1 MNSINLG
8 EESFE
13 PSLGWFMTKN
23 IIAKLAYTNQNYSD
37 FSQYSCSSLNDLYGG
52 NFKGVMFEAAIT
64 F

>member
-8 EESFE
+8 EEPFE
-13 PSLGWFMTKN
+13 PSLGSFMTKD

-37 FSQYSCSSLNDLYGG
+37 FSQYSGGSINDLYGG
-52 NFKGVMFEAAIT
+52 NFNGVMFEAAIT